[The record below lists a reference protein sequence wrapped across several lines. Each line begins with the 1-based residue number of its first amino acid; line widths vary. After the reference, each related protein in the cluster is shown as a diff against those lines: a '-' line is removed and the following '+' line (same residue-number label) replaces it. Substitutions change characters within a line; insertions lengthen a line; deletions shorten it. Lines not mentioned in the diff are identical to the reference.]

1 LSNSLSEVDLK
12 FNFKLQKH
20 IFMSWITKL
29 FPFLLWIKDLSNPR
43 TIKADFLAG
52 LTVGFVIVPQSMAYA
67 QLAGLGPQYGLYA
80 AFLPVLVGAVMGSS
94 RQLSTG
100 PVAVVSLL
108 TAAALGEIV
117 TDPSS
122 YAVYAA
128 LLALIVGLFQFS
140 LGILRLGFVI
150 NFLSHPVVTGFTS
163 AAAIIIGAS
172 QLPKVFGIRV
182 ISSND
187 TDWESACQPLSLADR
202 VANSEVGGL
211 HTICNADQSY
221 ETIARLFEAAL
232 FYTHLPTLAM
242 ALMGLIGIV
251 ILQRYFPKLPAILTV
266 AVLSTATSFLIDYQ
280 GMGGAIVNS
289 INIDGLFSFKIPRF
303 DFNAMGTLFVYAITI
318 SLIGFMEAISVAK
331 SMAASTKQRLDINQ
345 ELIGQGLSNVTSSF
359 FQGYPVSG
367 SFSRSAVN
375 LTAGAVTGFSSVVT
389 AVIVGV
395 TILWLTPLLY
405 HLPLATL
412 AAIILMS
419 VASLIHFAPLKH
431 AWKVEKHDG
440 LVGLLTFVMTLVF
453 APHLENGIAFGVIMS
468 LGLFLY
474 RTMEPK
480 FTELSVQHGSI
491 IASSFISDSDEVSQS
506 VKLAQWS
513 GSLYFANAAYF
524 ETKLLELIAKN
535 NENLR
540 YIIVDVAAIVQID
553 ASGEQVLSSLV
564 ETCSNSGVEILFAR
578 TERLE
583 AELFRS
589 GFKKRFGNNRFF
601 DLRADALK
609 HVWQELEDSKKEEE
623 QTQAEGLN
631 NAIASN

>member
-1 LSNSLSEVDLK
+1 
-12 FNFKLQKH
+12 
-20 IFMSWITKL
+20 MSWITKL
-29 FPFLLWIKDLSNPR
+29 FPFLLWIKDLSKPK
-43 TIKADFLAG
+43 TIKADIIAG
-52 LTVGFVIVPQSMAYA
+52 VTVGFVIVPQSMAYA

-80 AFLPVLVGAVMGSS
+80 SFLPVLIGAIMGSS

-150 NFLSHPVVTGFTS
+150 NFLSHPVVTGFTN

-182 ISSND
+182 INSND
-187 TDWESACQPLSLADR
+187 TEWVSWCQPLSFIERMENVDS
-202 VANSEVGGL
+202 NGL

-221 ETIARLFEAAL
+221 ETIARLLEAAL

-242 ALMGLIGIV
+242 ALMGVLGIV
-251 ILQRYFPKLPAILTV
+251 VLQRFFPRMPAILTV
-266 AVLSTATSFLIDYQ
+266 AVVSTAASFLIDYEA
-280 GMGGAIVNS
+280 MGGAIVNS
-289 INIDGLFSFKIPRF
+289 IDIDGLFSFKIPSF
-303 DFNAMGTLFVYAITI
+303 DFNAMGTLFIYAITI

-331 SMAASTKQRLDINQ
+331 SMAATTKQRLDVNQ
-345 ELIGQGLSNVTSSF
+345 ELIGQGLSNIASSF
-359 FQGYPVSG
+359 FQGYAVSG

-389 AVIVGV
+389 AIIVGL

-405 HLPLATL
+405 HLPQATL

-419 VASLIHFAPLKH
+419 VVNLVHFSPLRH

-440 LVGLLTFVMTLVF
+440 WVGLLTFIMTLIF
-453 APHLENGIAFGVIMS
+453 APHLENGIAFGIIMS

-474 RTMEPK
+474 RTMEPN
-480 FTELSVQHGSI
+480 FTELSVQKGSI
-491 IASSFISDSDEVSQS
+491 IASRFLDDTTEVSNA
-506 VKLAQWS
+506 VKIAKWS

-524 ETKLLELIAKN
+524 ETKLLELISN
-535 NENLR
+535 NEELK
-540 YIIVDVAAIVQID
+540 YIIVDVASIVQVD
-553 ASGEQVLSSLV
+553 ASGEQVLRNLV
-564 ETCSNSGVEILFAR
+564 ESCSDSGVEILFAR
-578 TERLE
+578 TDRLE
-583 AELFRS
+583 AELYRS
-589 GFKKRFGNNRFF
+589 GFKKRFGENRFF

-609 HVWQELEDSKKEEE
+609 HVWQELEANEQEQELDEE
-623 QTQAEGLN
+623 QDHILDIDDGLN
-631 NAIASN
+631 TA

>member
-1 LSNSLSEVDLK
+1 MN
-12 FNFKLQKH
+12 
-20 IFMSWITKL
+20 WITRL
-29 FPFLLWIKDLSNPR
+29 FPFLLWIKDLSNPKNL
-43 TIKADFLAG
+43 KADILAG
-52 LTVGFVIVPQSMAYA
+52 TTVAFVIIPQSMAYA

-80 AFLPVLVGAVMGSS
+80 SFLPVLIGALMGSS

-128 LLALIVGLFQFS
+128 LLALIVGVFQFS

-150 NFLSHPVVTGFTS
+150 NFLSHPVVTGFTN

-187 TDWESACQPLSLADR
+187 TDWESACQPLTIIERIESID
-202 VANSEVGGL
+202 VNGL
-211 HTICNADQSY
+211 HAICNADQSY
-221 ETIARLFEAAL
+221 QTVARLLEAAV
-232 FYTHLPTLAM
+232 FHTHLPTLAM
-242 ALMGLIGIV
+242 AISGVLGI
-251 ILQRYFPKLPAILTV
+251 ILFQRFFPRLPAILSI
-266 AVLSTATSFLIDYQ
+266 AVLSTVASFLMDYQ
-280 GMGGAIVNS
+280 AMGGAIVSS
-289 INIDGLFSFKIPRF
+289 INIDGLFSFKVPRF
-303 DFNAMGTLFVYAITI
+303 DFNAVGTLFIYAITI

-331 SMAASTKQRLDINQ
+331 SMAATTKQRLDVNQ

-359 FQGYPVSG
+359 FQGYSVSG

-389 AVIVGV
+389 AIIVGL
-395 TILWLTPLLY
+395 TIVWLTPLLY
-405 HLPLATL
+405 HLPQATL
-412 AAIILMS
+412 AAIILMA
-419 VASLIHFAPLKH
+419 VVNLVHFSPLRH

-440 LVGLLTFVMTLVF
+440 LVGLLTFVMTLTF
-453 APHLENGIAFGVIMS
+453 APHLENGIAFGIILS

-474 RTMEPK
+474 RTMEPN
-480 FTELSVQHGSI
+480 FTELSVEHGSI
-491 IASSFISDSDEVSQS
+491 IASRFADESVEASQS
-506 VKLAQWS
+506 VKVAKWS

-535 NENLR
+535 NDELQ
-540 YIIVDVAAIVQID
+540 YVIVDVASIVQVD
-553 ASGEQVLSSLV
+553 ASGEQVLSNLV
-564 ETCSNSGVEILFAR
+564 ESCSSSGVEILFAR

-589 GFKKRFGNNRFF
+589 GFKKRYGENRFF

-609 HVWQELEDSKKEEE
+609 YVWQELENIEKEKDEAQVE
-623 QTQAEGLN
+623 DIDDTSE
-631 NAIASN
+631 SN

>member
-1 LSNSLSEVDLK
+1 
-12 FNFKLQKH
+12 
-20 IFMSWITKL
+20 MSWITKL
-29 FPFLLWIKDLSNPR
+29 FPFLLWIKDLSKPK
-43 TIKADFLAG
+43 TIKADIIAG
-52 LTVGFVIVPQSMAYA
+52 VTVGFVIVPQSMAYA

-80 AFLPVLVGAVMGSS
+80 SFLPVLIGAIMGSS

-150 NFLSHPVVTGFTS
+150 NFLSHPVVTGFTN

-182 ISSND
+182 INSND
-187 TDWESACQPLSLADR
+187 TEWVSWCQPLSFIERMENVD
-202 VANSEVGGL
+202 SSGL

-221 ETIARLFEAAL
+221 ETIARLLEAAL

-242 ALMGLIGIV
+242 ALMGVLGIV
-251 ILQRYFPKLPAILTV
+251 VLQRFFPRMPAILTV
-266 AVLSTATSFLIDYQ
+266 AVVSTAASFLIDYEA
-280 GMGGAIVNS
+280 MGGAIVNS
-289 INIDGLFSFKIPRF
+289 IDIDGLFSFKIPSF
-303 DFNAMGTLFVYAITI
+303 DFNAMGTLFIYAITI

-331 SMAASTKQRLDINQ
+331 SMAATTKQRLDVNQ
-345 ELIGQGLSNVTSSF
+345 ELIGQGLSNIASSF
-359 FQGYPVSG
+359 FQGYAVSG

-389 AVIVGV
+389 AIIVGL

-405 HLPLATL
+405 HLPQATL

-419 VASLIHFAPLKH
+419 VVNLIHFSPLRH

-440 LVGLLTFVMTLVF
+440 WVGLLTFIMTLIF
-453 APHLENGIAFGVIMS
+453 APHLENGIAFGIIMS

-474 RTMEPK
+474 RTMEPN
-480 FTELSVQHGSI
+480 FTELSVQKGSI
-491 IASSFISDSDEVSQS
+491 IASRFIDDTAEVSNA
-506 VKLAQWS
+506 VKIAKWS

-524 ETKLLELIAKN
+524 ETKLLELISN
-535 NENLR
+535 NKELK
-540 YIIVDVAAIVQID
+540 YIIVDVASIVQVD
-553 ASGEQVLSSLV
+553 ASGEQVLRNLV
-564 ETCSNSGVEILFAR
+564 ESCSDSGVEILFAR
-578 TERLE
+578 TDRLE
-583 AELFRS
+583 AELYRS
-589 GFKKRFGNNRFF
+589 GFKKRFGENRFF

-609 HVWQELEDSKKEEE
+609 HVWQELEANEQEQELDEE
-623 QTQAEGLN
+623 QDHILDIDDGLN
-631 NAIASN
+631 TA

>member
-1 LSNSLSEVDLK
+1 MN
-12 FNFKLQKH
+12 
-20 IFMSWITKL
+20 WITRL
-29 FPFLLWIKDLSNPR
+29 FPFLLWIKDLSNPKNL
-43 TIKADFLAG
+43 KADILAG
-52 LTVGFVIVPQSMAYA
+52 TTVAFVIIPQSMAYA

-80 AFLPVLVGAVMGSS
+80 SFLPVLIGALMGSS

-128 LLALIVGLFQFS
+128 LLALIVGVFQFS

-150 NFLSHPVVTGFTS
+150 NFLSHPVVTGFTN

-187 TDWESACQPLSLADR
+187 TDWESACQPLTIIERIESID
-202 VANSEVGGL
+202 VNGL
-211 HTICNADQSY
+211 HAICNADQSY
-221 ETIARLFEAAL
+221 QTIARLLEAAV
-232 FYTHLPTLAM
+232 FHTHLPTLAM
-242 ALMGLIGIV
+242 AISGVLGI
-251 ILQRYFPKLPAILTV
+251 ILFQRFFPRLPAILSV
-266 AVLSTATSFLIDYQ
+266 AVLSTVASFLMDFQ
-280 GMGGAIVNS
+280 AMGGAIVSS
-289 INIDGLFSFKIPRF
+289 INIDGLFSFKVPRF
-303 DFNAMGTLFVYAITI
+303 DFNAVGTLFIYAITI

-331 SMAASTKQRLDINQ
+331 SMAATTKQRLDVNQ

-359 FQGYPVSG
+359 FQGYSVSG

-389 AVIVGV
+389 AIIVGL
-395 TILWLTPLLY
+395 TIVWLTPLLY
-405 HLPLATL
+405 HLPQATL
-412 AAIILMS
+412 AAIILMA
-419 VASLIHFAPLKH
+419 VVNLVHFSPLRH

-440 LVGLLTFVMTLVF
+440 LVGLLTFVMTLTF
-453 APHLENGIAFGVIMS
+453 APHLENGIAFGIILS

-474 RTMEPK
+474 RTMEPN
-480 FTELSVQHGSI
+480 FTELSVEHGSI
-491 IASSFISDSDEVSQS
+491 IASRFADESVEASQS
-506 VKLAQWS
+506 VKVAKWS

-535 NENLR
+535 NDELQ
-540 YIIVDVAAIVQID
+540 YVIVDVASIVQVD
-553 ASGEQVLSSLV
+553 ASGEQVLSNLV
-564 ETCSNSGVEILFAR
+564 ESCSSSGVEILFAR

-589 GFKKRFGNNRFF
+589 GFKKRYGENRFF

-609 HVWQELEDSKKEEE
+609 YVWQELENIEKEKDEAQVE
-623 QTQAEGLN
+623 DIDDTSE
-631 NAIASN
+631 SN

>member
-1 LSNSLSEVDLK
+1 MN
-12 FNFKLQKH
+12 
-20 IFMSWITKL
+20 WITRL
-29 FPFLLWIKDLSNPR
+29 FPFLLWVKELGNLK
-43 TIKADFLAG
+43 TLKADSIAG
-52 LTVGFVIVPQSMAYA
+52 ITVAFVIVPQSMAYA
-67 QLAGLGPQYGLYA
+67 QLAGLGPEYGLYA
-80 AFLPVLVGAVMGSS
+80 AFLPVLIGAVMGSS

-128 LLALIVGLFQFS
+128 LLALIVGLFQLT
-140 LGILRLGFVI
+140 LGILRMGFVI
-150 NFLSHPVVTGFTS
+150 NFLSHPVVTGFTN

-182 ISSND
+182 INRNDSDWITSCESSFIN
-187 TDWESACQPLSLADR
+187 LSDK
-202 VANSEVGGL
+202 VSNSEL
-211 HTICNADQSY
+211 HSICSADQSY
-221 ETIARLFEAAL
+221 ETIVKLIEAAI

-242 ALMGLIGIV
+242 ALTSIIAIIIM
-251 ILQRYFPKLPAILTV
+251 QRFFPRLPAILTV
-266 AVLSTATSFLIDYQ
+266 AILATMTSFLIDYQ
-280 GMGGAIVNS
+280 SMGGAIVNS
-289 INIDGLFSFKIPRF
+289 INIEGLFSFKLPSF
-303 DFNAMGTLFVYAITI
+303 DFNVMGTLFIYAITI

-331 SMAASTKQRLDINQ
+331 SMAASTKQRLDVNQ
-345 ELIGQGLSNVTSSF
+345 ELIGQGLSNITSSF
-359 FQGYPVSG
+359 FQGYAVSG

-389 AVIVGV
+389 AIIVGV
-395 TILWLTPLLY
+395 TILWLTPLLF
-405 HLPLATL
+405 HLPLASL

-419 VASLIHFAPLKH
+419 VVNLINFASLKH

-440 LVGLLTFVMTLVF
+440 WVGLLTFIMTLIF
-453 APHLENGIAFGVIMS
+453 APNLENGIAFGVIMS

-480 FTELSVQHGSI
+480 FFELSVEHGSI
-491 IASSFISDSDEVSQS
+491 IASRFADDSSEVSKS
-506 VKLAQWS
+506 VKVAKWS

-524 ETKLLELIAKN
+524 ETKLLELIAKHN
-535 NENLR
+535 DSLK
-540 YIIVDVAAIVQID
+540 YIVVDVASIVQVD

-564 ETCSNSGVEILFAR
+564 ETCSNSGIEILFAR

-583 AELFRS
+583 AELFRA
-589 GFKKRFGNNRFF
+589 GFKKRFGDNRFF

-609 HVWQELEDSKKEEE
+609 YVWQELEDSKKEHEDGKDDVE
-623 QTQAEGLN
+623 QQ
-631 NAIASN
+631 

>member
-1 LSNSLSEVDLK
+1 
-12 FNFKLQKH
+12 
-20 IFMSWITKL
+20 MSWITKL
-29 FPFLLWIKDLSNPR
+29 FPFLLWIKDLSKPK
-43 TIKADFLAG
+43 TIKADIIAG
-52 LTVGFVIVPQSMAYA
+52 VTVGFVIVPQSMAYA

-80 AFLPVLVGAVMGSS
+80 SFLPVLIGAIMGSS

-150 NFLSHPVVTGFTS
+150 NFLSHPVVTGFTN

-182 ISSND
+182 INSND
-187 TDWESACQPLSLADR
+187 TEWVSWCQPLSFIERMENVDS
-202 VANSEVGGL
+202 NGL

-221 ETIARLFEAAL
+221 ETIARLLEAAL

-242 ALMGLIGIV
+242 ALMGVLGIV
-251 ILQRYFPKLPAILTV
+251 VLQRFFPRMPAILTV
-266 AVLSTATSFLIDYQ
+266 AVVSTAASFLIDYEA
-280 GMGGAIVNS
+280 MGGAIVNS
-289 INIDGLFSFKIPRF
+289 IDIDGLFSFKIPSF
-303 DFNAMGTLFVYAITI
+303 DFNAMGTLFIYAITI

-331 SMAASTKQRLDINQ
+331 SMAATTKQRLDVNQ
-345 ELIGQGLSNVTSSF
+345 ELIGQGLSNIASSF
-359 FQGYPVSG
+359 FQGYAVSG

-389 AVIVGV
+389 AIIVGL

-405 HLPLATL
+405 HLPQATL

-419 VASLIHFAPLKH
+419 VVNLVHFSPLRH

-440 LVGLLTFVMTLVF
+440 WVGLLTFIMTLIF
-453 APHLENGIAFGVIMS
+453 APHLENGIAFGIIMS

-474 RTMEPK
+474 RTMEPN
-480 FTELSVQHGSI
+480 FTELSVQKGSI
-491 IASSFISDSDEVSQS
+491 IASRFVDDTTEVSNA
-506 VKLAQWS
+506 VKIAKWS

-524 ETKLLELIAKN
+524 ETKLLELISKN
-535 NENLR
+535 EEMK
-540 YIIVDVAAIVQID
+540 YIIVDVASIVQVD
-553 ASGEQVLSSLV
+553 ASGEQVLRNLV
-564 ETCSNSGVEILFAR
+564 ESCSDSGVEIVFAR
-578 TERLE
+578 TDRLE
-583 AELFRS
+583 AELYRS
-589 GFKKRFGNNRFF
+589 GFKKRFGENRFF

-609 HVWQELEDSKKEEE
+609 HVWQELEANEQEQELDEE
-623 QTQAEGLN
+623 QDHILDIDDGLN
-631 NAIASN
+631 TA

>member
-1 LSNSLSEVDLK
+1 
-12 FNFKLQKH
+12 
-20 IFMSWITKL
+20 MSWITKL
-29 FPFLLWIKDLSNPR
+29 FPFLLWIKDLSKPK
-43 TIKADFLAG
+43 TIKADIVAG
-52 LTVGFVIVPQSMAYA
+52 VTVGFVIVPQSMAYA

-80 AFLPVLVGAVMGSS
+80 SFLPVLIGAIMGSS

-140 LGILRLGFVI
+140 LGVLRMGFVI
-150 NFLSHPVVTGFTS
+150 NFLSHPVVTGFTN

-182 ISSND
+182 INSND
-187 TDWESACQPLSLADR
+187 TEWVSWCQPLSFIERMENVDS
-202 VANSEVGGL
+202 NGL

-221 ETIARLFEAAL
+221 ETIARLLEAAL

-242 ALMGLIGIV
+242 ALMGVLGIV
-251 ILQRYFPKLPAILTV
+251 VLQRFFPRMPAILTV
-266 AVLSTATSFLIDYQ
+266 AVISTAASFLIDYEA
-280 GMGGAIVNS
+280 MGGAIVNA
-289 INIDGLFSFKIPRF
+289 IDIDGLFSFKIPSF
-303 DFNAMGTLFVYAITI
+303 DFNAMGTLFIYAITI

-331 SMAASTKQRLDINQ
+331 SMAATTKQRLDVNQ
-345 ELIGQGLSNVTSSF
+345 ELIGQGLSNIASSF
-359 FQGYPVSG
+359 FQGYAVSG

-389 AVIVGV
+389 AIIVGL

-405 HLPLATL
+405 HLPQATL

-419 VASLIHFAPLKH
+419 VVNLVHFSPLRH

-440 LVGLLTFVMTLVF
+440 WVGLLTFIMTLIF
-453 APHLENGIAFGVIMS
+453 APHLENGIAFGIIMS

-474 RTMEPK
+474 RTMEPN
-480 FTELSVQHGSI
+480 FTELSVQKGSI
-491 IASSFISDSDEVSQS
+491 IASRFIDDTTKVSNA
-506 VKLAQWS
+506 VKIAKWS

-524 ETKLLELIAKN
+524 ETKLLELISKN
-535 NENLR
+535 EELK
-540 YIIVDVAAIVQID
+540 YIIVDVASIVQVD
-553 ASGEQVLSSLV
+553 ASGEQVLRNLV
-564 ETCSNSGVEILFAR
+564 ESCSDSGVEIIFAR
-578 TERLE
+578 TDRLE
-583 AELFRS
+583 AELYRS
-589 GFKKRFGNNRFF
+589 GFKKRFGENRFF

-609 HVWQELEDSKKEEE
+609 HVWQELEANEQEQELDEE
-623 QTQAEGLN
+623 QDHILDIDDGLN
-631 NAIASN
+631 TA

>member
-1 LSNSLSEVDLK
+1 MN
-12 FNFKLQKH
+12 
-20 IFMSWITKL
+20 WITRL
-29 FPFLLWIKDLSNPR
+29 FPFLLWVKELGNLK
-43 TIKADFLAG
+43 TLKADSIAG
-52 LTVGFVIVPQSMAYA
+52 ITVAFVIVPQSMAYA
-67 QLAGLGPQYGLYA
+67 QLAGLGPEYGLYA
-80 AFLPVLVGAVMGSS
+80 AFLPVLIGAVMGSS

-128 LLALIVGLFQFS
+128 LLALIVGLFQLT
-140 LGILRLGFVI
+140 LGILRMGFII
-150 NFLSHPVVTGFTS
+150 NFLSHPVVTGFTN

-182 ISSND
+182 INRNDSDWITSCESSFID
-187 TDWESACQPLSLADR
+187 LSDK
-202 VANSEVGGL
+202 VSNSEL
-211 HTICNADQSY
+211 HSICSADQSY
-221 ETIARLFEAAL
+221 ETIVKLIEAAI

-242 ALMGLIGIV
+242 ALTSIIAIIIM
-251 ILQRYFPKLPAILTV
+251 QRFFPRLPAILTV
-266 AVLSTATSFLIDYQ
+266 AILATMTSFLIDYQ
-280 GMGGAIVNS
+280 SMGGAIVNS
-289 INIDGLFSFKIPRF
+289 INIEGLFSFKLPSF
-303 DFNAMGTLFVYAITI
+303 DFNVMGTLFIYAITI

-331 SMAASTKQRLDINQ
+331 SMAASTKQRLDVNQ
-345 ELIGQGLSNVTSSF
+345 ELIGQGLSNITSSF
-359 FQGYPVSG
+359 FQGYAVSG

-389 AVIVGV
+389 AIIVGV
-395 TILWLTPLLY
+395 TILWLTPLLF
-405 HLPLATL
+405 HLPLASL

-419 VASLIHFAPLKH
+419 VVNLINFASLKH

-440 LVGLLTFVMTLVF
+440 WVGLLTFIMTLIF
-453 APHLENGIAFGVIMS
+453 APNLENGIAFGIIMS

-480 FTELSVQHGSI
+480 FFELSVEHGSI
-491 IASSFISDSDEVSQS
+491 IASRFADDSSEVSKS
-506 VKLAQWS
+506 VKVAKWS

-524 ETKLLELIAKN
+524 ETKLLELIAKHN
-535 NENLR
+535 DGLK
-540 YIIVDVAAIVQID
+540 YIVVDVASIVQVD

-564 ETCSNSGVEILFAR
+564 ETCSNSGIEILFAR

-583 AELFRS
+583 AELFRA
-589 GFKKRFGNNRFF
+589 GFKKRFGDNRFF

-609 HVWQELEDSKKEEE
+609 YVWQELEDSKKEHEDGKDDVE
-623 QTQAEGLN
+623 Q
-631 NAIASN
+631 

>member
-1 LSNSLSEVDLK
+1 
-12 FNFKLQKH
+12 
-20 IFMSWITKL
+20 MSWITKL
-29 FPFLLWIKDLSNPR
+29 FPFLLWIKDLSKPK
-43 TIKADFLAG
+43 TIKADIIAG
-52 LTVGFVIVPQSMAYA
+52 VTVGFVIVPQSMAYA

-80 AFLPVLVGAVMGSS
+80 SFLPVLIGAIMGSS

-150 NFLSHPVVTGFTS
+150 NFLSHPVVTGFTN

-182 ISSND
+182 INSND
-187 TDWESACQPLSLADR
+187 TEWVSWCQPLSFIERMENVDS
-202 VANSEVGGL
+202 NGL

-221 ETIARLFEAAL
+221 ETIARLLEAAL

-242 ALMGLIGIV
+242 ALMGVLGIV
-251 ILQRYFPKLPAILTV
+251 VLQRFFPRMPAILTV
-266 AVLSTATSFLIDYQ
+266 AVVSTAASFLIDYEA
-280 GMGGAIVNS
+280 MGGAIVNS
-289 INIDGLFSFKIPRF
+289 IDIDGLFSFKIPSF
-303 DFNAMGTLFVYAITI
+303 DFNAMGTLFIYAITI

-331 SMAASTKQRLDINQ
+331 SMAATTKQRLDVNQ
-345 ELIGQGLSNVTSSF
+345 ELIGQGLSNIASSF
-359 FQGYPVSG
+359 FQGYAVSG

-389 AVIVGV
+389 AIIVGL

-405 HLPLATL
+405 HLPQATL

-419 VASLIHFAPLKH
+419 VVNLVHFSPLRH

-440 LVGLLTFVMTLVF
+440 WVGLLTFIMTLIF
-453 APHLENGIAFGVIMS
+453 APHLENGIAFGIIMS

-474 RTMEPK
+474 RTMEPN
-480 FTELSVQHGSI
+480 FTELSVQKGSI
-491 IASSFISDSDEVSQS
+491 IASRFIDDTTEVSNA
-506 VKLAQWS
+506 VKIAKWS

-524 ETKLLELIAKN
+524 ETKLLELISN
-535 NENLR
+535 NEELK
-540 YIIVDVAAIVQID
+540 YIIVDVASIVQVD
-553 ASGEQVLSSLV
+553 ASGEQVLRNLV
-564 ETCSNSGVEILFAR
+564 ESCSDSGVEILFAR
-578 TERLE
+578 TDRLE
-583 AELFRS
+583 AELYRS
-589 GFKKRFGNNRFF
+589 GFKKRFGENRFF

-609 HVWQELEDSKKEEE
+609 HVWQELEANEQEQELDEE
-623 QTQAEGLN
+623 QDHILDIDDGLN
-631 NAIASN
+631 TA

>member
-1 LSNSLSEVDLK
+1 MN
-12 FNFKLQKH
+12 
-20 IFMSWITKL
+20 WITRL
-29 FPFLLWIKDLSNPR
+29 FPFLLWVKELGNLK
-43 TIKADFLAG
+43 TLKADSIAG
-52 LTVGFVIVPQSMAYA
+52 ITVAFVIVPQSMAYA
-67 QLAGLGPQYGLYA
+67 QLAGLGPEYGLYA
-80 AFLPVLVGAVMGSS
+80 AFLPVLIGAVMGSS

-128 LLALIVGLFQFS
+128 LLALIVGLFQLT
-140 LGILRLGFVI
+140 LGILRMGFII
-150 NFLSHPVVTGFTS
+150 NFLSHPVVTGFTN

-182 ISSND
+182 INRNDSDWITSCESSFID
-187 TDWESACQPLSLADR
+187 LSDK
-202 VANSEVGGL
+202 VSNSEL
-211 HTICNADQSY
+211 HSICSADQSY
-221 ETIARLFEAAL
+221 ETIIKLIEAAI

-242 ALMGLIGIV
+242 ALTSIIAIIIM
-251 ILQRYFPKLPAILTV
+251 QRFFPRLPAILTV
-266 AVLSTATSFLIDYQ
+266 AILATMTSFLIDYQ
-280 GMGGAIVNS
+280 SMGGAIVNS
-289 INIDGLFSFKIPRF
+289 INIEGLFSFKLPSF
-303 DFNAMGTLFVYAITI
+303 DFNVMGTLFIYAITI

-331 SMAASTKQRLDINQ
+331 SMAASTRQRLDVNQ
-345 ELIGQGLSNVTSSF
+345 ELIGQGLSNITSSF
-359 FQGYPVSG
+359 FQGYAVSG

-389 AVIVGV
+389 AIIVGV
-395 TILWLTPLLY
+395 TILWLTPLLF
-405 HLPLATL
+405 HLPLASL

-419 VASLIHFAPLKH
+419 VVNLINFASLKH

-440 LVGLLTFVMTLVF
+440 WVGLLTFIMTLIF
-453 APHLENGIAFGVIMS
+453 APNLENGIAFGVIMS

-480 FTELSVQHGSI
+480 FFELSVEHGSI
-491 IASSFISDSDEVSQS
+491 IASRFADDSSEVSKS
-506 VKLAQWS
+506 VKVAKWS

-524 ETKLLELIAKN
+524 ETKLLELIAKHN
-535 NENLR
+535 DGLK
-540 YIIVDVAAIVQID
+540 YIVVDVASIVQVD

-564 ETCSNSGVEILFAR
+564 ETCSNSGIEILFAR

-583 AELFRS
+583 AELFRV
-589 GFKKRFGNNRFF
+589 GFKKRFGDNRFF

-609 HVWQELEDSKKEEE
+609 YVWQELEDSKKEHEDGKDDVE
-623 QTQAEGLN
+623 Q
-631 NAIASN
+631 

>member
-1 LSNSLSEVDLK
+1 MN
-12 FNFKLQKH
+12 
-20 IFMSWITKL
+20 WITRL
-29 FPFLLWIKDLSNPR
+29 FPFLLWIKDLSNPKNL
-43 TIKADFLAG
+43 KADILAG
-52 LTVGFVIVPQSMAYA
+52 TTVAFVIIPQSMAYA

-80 AFLPVLVGAVMGSS
+80 SFLPVLIGALMGSS

-128 LLALIVGLFQFS
+128 LLALIVGVFQFS

-150 NFLSHPVVTGFTS
+150 NFLSHPVVTGFTN

-187 TDWESACQPLSLADR
+187 TDWESACQPLTIIERIESVD
-202 VANSEVGGL
+202 VNGL
-211 HTICNADQSY
+211 HAICNADQSY
-221 ETIARLFEAAL
+221 QTIARLLEAAV
-232 FYTHLPTLAM
+232 FHTHLPTLAM
-242 ALMGLIGIV
+242 AISGVLGI
-251 ILQRYFPKLPAILTV
+251 ILFQRFFPRLPAILSV
-266 AVLSTATSFLIDYQ
+266 AVLSTVASFLMDFQ
-280 GMGGAIVNS
+280 AMGGAIVSS
-289 INIDGLFSFKIPRF
+289 INIDGLFSFKVPRF
-303 DFNAMGTLFVYAITI
+303 DFNAVGTLFIYAITI

-331 SMAASTKQRLDINQ
+331 SMAATTKQRLDVNQ

-359 FQGYPVSG
+359 FQGYSVSG

-389 AVIVGV
+389 AIIVGL
-395 TILWLTPLLY
+395 TIVWLTPLLY
-405 HLPLATL
+405 HLPQATL
-412 AAIILMS
+412 AAIILMA
-419 VASLIHFAPLKH
+419 VVNLVHFSPLRH

-440 LVGLLTFVMTLVF
+440 LVGLLTFVMTLTF
-453 APHLENGIAFGVIMS
+453 APHLENGIAFGIILS

-474 RTMEPK
+474 RTMEPN
-480 FTELSVQHGSI
+480 FTELSVEHGSI
-491 IASSFISDSDEVSQS
+491 IASRFADESVEASQS
-506 VKLAQWS
+506 VKVAKWS

-535 NENLR
+535 NDELQ
-540 YIIVDVAAIVQID
+540 YVIVDVASIVQVD
-553 ASGEQVLSSLV
+553 ASGEQVLSNLV
-564 ETCSNSGVEILFAR
+564 ESCSSSGVEILFAR

-589 GFKKRFGNNRFF
+589 GFKKRYGENRFF

-609 HVWQELEDSKKEEE
+609 YVWQELENIEKEKDE
-623 QTQAEGLN
+623 TQVED
-631 NAIASN
+631 IDDASESN

>member
-1 LSNSLSEVDLK
+1 MN
-12 FNFKLQKH
+12 
-20 IFMSWITKL
+20 WITRL
-29 FPFLLWIKDLSNPR
+29 FPFLLWIKDLSNPKNL
-43 TIKADFLAG
+43 KADILAG
-52 LTVGFVIVPQSMAYA
+52 TTVAFVIIPQSMAYA

-80 AFLPVLVGAVMGSS
+80 SFLPVLIGALMGSS

-128 LLALIVGLFQFS
+128 LLALIVGVFQFS

-150 NFLSHPVVTGFTS
+150 NFLSHPVVTGFTN

-187 TDWESACQPLSLADR
+187 TDWESACQPLTIIERIESVD
-202 VANSEVGGL
+202 VNGL
-211 HTICNADQSY
+211 HAICNADQSY
-221 ETIARLFEAAL
+221 QTIARLLEAAV
-232 FYTHLPTLAM
+232 FHTHLPTLAM
-242 ALMGLIGIV
+242 AISGVLGI
-251 ILQRYFPKLPAILTV
+251 ILFQRFFPRLPAILSV
-266 AVLSTATSFLIDYQ
+266 AVLSTVASFLMDFQ
-280 GMGGAIVNS
+280 AMGGAIVSS
-289 INIDGLFSFKIPRF
+289 INIDGLFSFKVPRF
-303 DFNAMGTLFVYAITI
+303 DFNAVGTLFIYAITI

-331 SMAASTKQRLDINQ
+331 SMAATTKQRLDVNQ

-359 FQGYPVSG
+359 FQGYSVSG

-389 AVIVGV
+389 AIIVGL
-395 TILWLTPLLY
+395 TIVWLTPLLY
-405 HLPLATL
+405 HLPQATL
-412 AAIILMS
+412 AAIILMA
-419 VASLIHFAPLKH
+419 VVNLVHFSPLRH

-440 LVGLLTFVMTLVF
+440 LVGLLTFVMTLTF
-453 APHLENGIAFGVIMS
+453 APHLENGIAFGIILS

-474 RTMEPK
+474 RTMEPN
-480 FTELSVQHGSI
+480 FTELSVEHGSI
-491 IASSFISDSDEVSQS
+491 IASRFADESVEASQS
-506 VKLAQWS
+506 VKVAKWS

-535 NENLR
+535 NDELQ
-540 YIIVDVAAIVQID
+540 YVIVDVASIVQVD
-553 ASGEQVLSSLV
+553 ASGEQVLSNLV
-564 ETCSNSGVEILFAR
+564 ESCSSSGVEILFAR

-589 GFKKRFGNNRFF
+589 GFKKRYGENRFF

-609 HVWQELEDSKKEEE
+609 YVWQELENIEKEKDEAQVE
-623 QTQAEGLN
+623 D
-631 NAIASN
+631 IDDASESN

>member
-1 LSNSLSEVDLK
+1 MN
-12 FNFKLQKH
+12 
-20 IFMSWITKL
+20 WITRL
-29 FPFLLWIKDLSNPR
+29 FPFLLWVKELGNLK
-43 TIKADFLAG
+43 TLKADSIAG
-52 LTVGFVIVPQSMAYA
+52 ITVAFVIVPQSMAYA
-67 QLAGLGPQYGLYA
+67 QLAGLGPEYGLYA
-80 AFLPVLVGAVMGSS
+80 AFLPVLIGAVMGSS

-128 LLALIVGLFQFS
+128 LLALIVGLFQLT
-140 LGILRLGFVI
+140 LGILRMGFII
-150 NFLSHPVVTGFTS
+150 NFLSHPVVTGFTN

-182 ISSND
+182 INRNDSDWITSCESSFID
-187 TDWESACQPLSLADR
+187 LSDK
-202 VANSEVGGL
+202 VSNSEL
-211 HTICNADQSY
+211 HSICSADQSY
-221 ETIARLFEAAL
+221 ETIVKLIEAAI

-242 ALMGLIGIV
+242 ALTSIIAIIIM
-251 ILQRYFPKLPAILTV
+251 QRFFPRLPAILTV
-266 AVLSTATSFLIDYQ
+266 AILATMTSFLIDYQ
-280 GMGGAIVNS
+280 SMGGAIVNS
-289 INIDGLFSFKIPRF
+289 INIEGLFSFKLPSF
-303 DFNAMGTLFVYAITI
+303 DFNVMGTLFIYAITI

-331 SMAASTKQRLDINQ
+331 SMAASTKQRLDVNQ
-345 ELIGQGLSNVTSSF
+345 ELIGQGLSNITSSF
-359 FQGYPVSG
+359 FQGYAVSG

-389 AVIVGV
+389 AIIVGV
-395 TILWLTPLLY
+395 TILWLTPLLF
-405 HLPLATL
+405 HLPLASL

-419 VASLIHFAPLKH
+419 VVNLINFASLKH

-440 LVGLLTFVMTLVF
+440 WVGLLTFIMTLIF
-453 APHLENGIAFGVIMS
+453 APNLENGIAFGVIMS

-480 FTELSVQHGSI
+480 FFELSVEHGSI
-491 IASSFISDSDEVSQS
+491 IASRFADDSSEVSKS
-506 VKLAQWS
+506 VKVAKWS

-524 ETKLLELIAKN
+524 ETKLLELIAKHN
-535 NENLR
+535 DGLK
-540 YIIVDVAAIVQID
+540 YIVVDVASIVQVD

-564 ETCSNSGVEILFAR
+564 ETCSNSGIEILFAR

-583 AELFRS
+583 AELFRA
-589 GFKKRFGNNRFF
+589 GFKKRFGDNRFF

-609 HVWQELEDSKKEEE
+609 YVWQELEDSKKEHEDGKDDVE
-623 QTQAEGLN
+623 QQ
-631 NAIASN
+631 

>member
-1 LSNSLSEVDLK
+1 
-12 FNFKLQKH
+12 
-20 IFMSWITKL
+20 MSWITKL
-29 FPFLLWIKDLSNPR
+29 FPFLLWIKDLSKPK
-43 TIKADFLAG
+43 TIKADIIAG
-52 LTVGFVIVPQSMAYA
+52 VTVGFVIVPQSMAYA

-80 AFLPVLVGAVMGSS
+80 SFLPVLIGAIMGSS

-150 NFLSHPVVTGFTS
+150 NFLSHPVVTGFTN

-182 ISSND
+182 INSND
-187 TDWESACQPLSLADR
+187 TEWVSWCQPLSFIERMENVD
-202 VANSEVGGL
+202 SSGL

-221 ETIARLFEAAL
+221 ETIARLLEAAL
-232 FYTHLPTLAM
+232 FYTHLPTLVM
-242 ALMGLIGIV
+242 ALMGVLGIV
-251 ILQRYFPKLPAILTV
+251 VLQRFFPRMPAILTV
-266 AVLSTATSFLIDYQ
+266 AVVSTAASFLIDYEA
-280 GMGGAIVNS
+280 MGGAIVNS
-289 INIDGLFSFKIPRF
+289 IDIDGLFSFKIPSF
-303 DFNAMGTLFVYAITI
+303 DFNAMGTLFIYAITI

-331 SMAASTKQRLDINQ
+331 SMAATTKQRLDVNQ
-345 ELIGQGLSNVTSSF
+345 ELIGQGLSNIASSF
-359 FQGYPVSG
+359 FQGYAVSG

-389 AVIVGV
+389 AIIVGL

-405 HLPLATL
+405 HLPQATL

-419 VASLIHFAPLKH
+419 VVKLVHFSPLRH

-440 LVGLLTFVMTLVF
+440 WVGLLTFIMTLIF
-453 APHLENGIAFGVIMS
+453 APHLENGIAFGIIMS

-474 RTMEPK
+474 RTMEPN
-480 FTELSVQHGSI
+480 FTELSVQKGSI
-491 IASSFISDSDEVSQS
+491 IASRFVDDTTEVSNA
-506 VKLAQWS
+506 VKLAKWS

-524 ETKLLELIAKN
+524 ETKLLELISN
-535 NENLR
+535 NKELK
-540 YIIVDVAAIVQID
+540 YIIVDVASIVQVD
-553 ASGEQVLSSLV
+553 ASGEQVLRNLV
-564 ETCSNSGVEILFAR
+564 ESCSDSGVEILFAR
-578 TERLE
+578 TDRLE
-583 AELFRS
+583 AELYRS
-589 GFKKRFGNNRFF
+589 GFKKRFGENRFF

-609 HVWQELEDSKKEEE
+609 HVWHEIEVNEQEQELDEE
-623 QTQAEGLN
+623 QDHILDIDDGLN
-631 NAIASN
+631 SA

>member
-1 LSNSLSEVDLK
+1 
-12 FNFKLQKH
+12 
-20 IFMSWITKL
+20 MSWITKL
-29 FPFLLWIKDLSNPR
+29 FPFLLWIKDLSKPK
-43 TIKADFLAG
+43 TIKADIIAG
-52 LTVGFVIVPQSMAYA
+52 VTVGFVIVPQSMAYA

-80 AFLPVLVGAVMGSS
+80 SFLPVLIGAIMGSS

-150 NFLSHPVVTGFTS
+150 NFLSHPVVTGFTN

-182 ISSND
+182 INSND
-187 TDWESACQPLSLADR
+187 TEWVSWCQPLSFIERMENVD
-202 VANSEVGGL
+202 SSGL

-221 ETIARLFEAAL
+221 ETIARLLEAAL

-242 ALMGLIGIV
+242 ALMGVLGIV
-251 ILQRYFPKLPAILTV
+251 VLQRFFPRMPAILTV
-266 AVLSTATSFLIDYQ
+266 AVISTAASFLIDYEA
-280 GMGGAIVNS
+280 MGGAIVNS
-289 INIDGLFSFKIPRF
+289 IDIDGLFSFKIPSF
-303 DFNAMGTLFVYAITI
+303 DFNAMGTLFIYAITI

-331 SMAASTKQRLDINQ
+331 SMAATTKQRLDVNQ
-345 ELIGQGLSNVTSSF
+345 ELIGQGLSNIASSF
-359 FQGYPVSG
+359 FQGYAVSG

-389 AVIVGV
+389 AIIVGL

-405 HLPLATL
+405 HLPQATL

-419 VASLIHFAPLKH
+419 VVNLVHFSPLRH

-440 LVGLLTFVMTLVF
+440 WVGLLTFIMTLIF
-453 APHLENGIAFGVIMS
+453 APHLENGIAFGIIMS

-474 RTMEPK
+474 RTMEPN
-480 FTELSVQHGSI
+480 FTELSVQKGSI
-491 IASSFISDSDEVSQS
+491 IASRFIDDTAEVSNA
-506 VKLAQWS
+506 VKIAKWS

-524 ETKLLELIAKN
+524 ETKLLELISKN
-535 NENLR
+535 EELK
-540 YIIVDVAAIVQID
+540 YIIVDVAFIVQVD
-553 ASGEQVLSSLV
+553 ASGEQVLRNLV
-564 ETCSNSGVEILFAR
+564 ESCSDSGVEILFAR
-578 TERLE
+578 TDRLE
-583 AELFRS
+583 AELYRS
-589 GFKKRFGNNRFF
+589 GFKKRFGENRFF

-609 HVWQELEDSKKEEE
+609 HVWQELEANEQEQELDEE
-623 QTQAEGLN
+623 QDHILDIDDGLN
-631 NAIASN
+631 TA

>member
-1 LSNSLSEVDLK
+1 
-12 FNFKLQKH
+12 
-20 IFMSWITKL
+20 MSWITKL
-29 FPFLLWIKDLSNPR
+29 FPFLLWIKDLSKPK
-43 TIKADFLAG
+43 TIKADIIAG
-52 LTVGFVIVPQSMAYA
+52 VTVGFVIVPQSMAYA

-80 AFLPVLVGAVMGSS
+80 SFLPVLIGAIMGSS

-150 NFLSHPVVTGFTS
+150 NFLSHPVVTGFTN

-182 ISSND
+182 INSND
-187 TDWESACQPLSLADR
+187 TDWVSWCQPLSFIERMENVD
-202 VANSEVGGL
+202 SSGL

-221 ETIARLFEAAL
+221 ETIARLLEAAL

-242 ALMGLIGIV
+242 ALMGVLGIV
-251 ILQRYFPKLPAILTV
+251 VLQRFFPRMPAILTV
-266 AVLSTATSFLIDYQ
+266 AVISTAASFLIDYEA
-280 GMGGAIVNS
+280 MGGAIVNS
-289 INIDGLFSFKIPRF
+289 IDIDGLFSFKIPSF
-303 DFNAMGTLFVYAITI
+303 DFNAMGTLFIYAITI

-331 SMAASTKQRLDINQ
+331 SMAATTKQRLDVNQ
-345 ELIGQGLSNVTSSF
+345 ELIGQGLSNIASSF
-359 FQGYPVSG
+359 FQGYAVSG

-389 AVIVGV
+389 AIIVGL

-405 HLPLATL
+405 HLPQATL

-419 VASLIHFAPLKH
+419 VVNLIHFSPLRH

-440 LVGLLTFVMTLVF
+440 WVGLLTFIMTLIF
-453 APHLENGIAFGVIMS
+453 APHLENGIAFGIIMS

-474 RTMEPK
+474 RTMEPN
-480 FTELSVQHGSI
+480 FTELSVQKGSI
-491 IASSFISDSDEVSQS
+491 IASRFVDDTTEVSNA
-506 VKLAQWS
+506 VKIAKWS

-524 ETKLLELIAKN
+524 ETKLLELISN
-535 NENLR
+535 NKELK
-540 YIIVDVAAIVQID
+540 YIIVDVASIVQVD
-553 ASGEQVLSSLV
+553 ASGEQVLRNLV
-564 ETCSNSGVEILFAR
+564 ESCSDSGVEILFAR
-578 TERLE
+578 TDRLE
-583 AELFRS
+583 AELYRS
-589 GFKKRFGNNRFF
+589 GFKKRFGENRFF

-609 HVWQELEDSKKEEE
+609 HVWQELEANEQEQELDEE
-623 QTQAEGLN
+623 QDHILDIDDGLN
-631 NAIASN
+631 SA